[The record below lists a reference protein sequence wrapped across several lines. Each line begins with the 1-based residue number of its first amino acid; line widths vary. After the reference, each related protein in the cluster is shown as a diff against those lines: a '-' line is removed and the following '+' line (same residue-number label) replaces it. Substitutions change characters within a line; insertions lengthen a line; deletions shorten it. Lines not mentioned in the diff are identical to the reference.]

1 MNERTPQI
9 KQERLQMDMSNDFFA
24 KRLAAIEEAR
34 ARRLPVIEPEETA
47 QTRVDQLNRVIRL
60 MVDCITK
67 MRLTGPPD
75 KEIAVLLRAAA
86 DVSAIAHSGSRLK
99 HELAY
104 QGWREESL

>member
-1 MNERTPQI
+1 MKSPKASISLLRTKNSTP
-9 KQERLQMDMSNDFFA
+9 F
-24 KRLAAIEEAR
+24 
-34 ARRLPVIEPEETA
+34 RLPAVEPEETA

-86 DVSAIAHSGSRLK
+86 D
-99 HELAY
+99 ELD
-104 QGWREESL
+104 Q

>member
-1 MNERTPQI
+1 
-9 KQERLQMDMSNDFFA
+9 MSGPL
-24 KRLAAIEEAR
+24 KSSRSGSKWI

-60 MVDCITK
+60 MVDCVTK

-86 DVSAIAHSGSRLK
+86 D
-99 HELAY
+99 ELD
-104 QGWREESL
+104 Q

>member
-1 MNERTPQI
+1 MDALTGPNTQI
-9 KQERLQMDMSNDFFA
+9 KQERVQMDMSNDFFA

-60 MVDCITK
+60 MVDCVTK

-75 KEIAVLLRAAA
+75 KEIAVLLRSAA
-86 DVSAIAHSGSRLK
+86 D
-99 HELAY
+99 ELD
-104 QGWREESL
+104 Q

>member
-34 ARRLPVIEPEETA
+34 ARRLPVIEPVETA
-47 QTRVDQLNRVIRL
+47 QTRVDQLNRVIQL
-60 MVDCITK
+60 MVDCVTK

-86 DVSAIAHSGSRLK
+86 D
-99 HELAY
+99 ELD
-104 QGWREESL
+104 Q